1 MSTDYVERTTI
12 LIRDLDG
19 QELLPHAVRL
29 LSEGEPVAV
38 ERLAAAIGWPLEDV
52 ETALGEQTSAERDDE
67 GRLVGL
73 ALTLRPT
80 PHRFTVNGRALFAWC
95 ASDTLMFPV
104 ILGRP
109 GIVESTCPQT
119 GRPIRVELT
128 PDGIERLDPPDAV
141 VSAVRPTGR
150 LADVR
155 TATCR
160 HGHFF
165 SSAAATAQWTREH
178 PDGYIQPV
186 EEAFRLDRQVITQ
199 LGWDAPESSAT
210 SG

>member
-1 MSTDYVERTTI
+1 MSTDYVERSTS
-12 LIRDLDG
+12 LIGGVPGL
-19 QELLPHAVRL
+19 QLAPHAVRL
-29 LSEGEPVAV
+29 LAEGEPVEL
-38 ERLAAAIGWPLEDV
+38 ERLAQASGWALEAVEAALD
-52 ETALGEQTSAERDDE
+52 AQTSVERDDR

-80 PHRFTVNGRALFAWC
+80 AHRFTVDGHTLYAWC

-119 GRPIRVELT
+119 GRPIRIELT
-128 PDGIERLDPPDAV
+128 PGGIERLDPPDTV
-141 VSAVRPTGR
+141 VSAVRPSGT

-155 TATCR
+155 TETCQ

-165 SSAAATAQWTREH
+165 SSATAATRWTDEH
-178 PDGYIQPV
+178 RDGYLHSV
-186 EEAFRLDRQVITQ
+186 DEAFRLDRQVITQ
-199 LGWDAPESSAT
+199 LGWAAAHVQAR
-210 SG
+210 